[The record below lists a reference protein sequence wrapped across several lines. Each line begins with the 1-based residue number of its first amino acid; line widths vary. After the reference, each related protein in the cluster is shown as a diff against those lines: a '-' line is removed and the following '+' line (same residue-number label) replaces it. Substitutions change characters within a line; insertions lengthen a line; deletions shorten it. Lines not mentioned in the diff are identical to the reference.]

1 MEEGN
6 SLLQK
11 MRRVF
16 SENEDQERVAEEI
29 IEKIEEGYQKG
40 VLAKREM
47 KMICNVFGYM
57 DSEAKDIM
65 THRKNIVA
73 IDGDEC
79 LEEALKFML
88 DENYSRFPIF
98 REDIDEI
105 IGIIHLREAM
115 TCYLRKELRGT
126 PIKELKEY
134 IRPVTFIPETK
145 SIDTL
150 FKEMQAEKNHVV
162 IVLDEYGQTS
172 GLVTME
178 DILEEIVGNILDE
191 HDEEEEMITKQPDG
205 SYMANGLTELEDL
218 EDMLPIVFEKEDYET
233 LNGFLI
239 DQLERIP
246 AEDEQC
252 VIDYEDYRFTI
263 LLVDNNTIQR
273 VKIEK
278 LS

>member
-1 MEEGN
+1 MKQRDMEQGSLFQRMRQIFQLEDEMDEGM
-6 SLLQK
+6 Q
-11 MRRVF
+11 
-16 SENEDQERVAEEI
+16 
-29 IEKIEEGYQKG
+29 
-40 VLAKREM
+40 REAAGL
-47 KMICNVFGYM
+47 IRNIFRYM
-57 DSEAKDIM
+57 DKDAKDIM

-218 EDMLPIVFEKEDYET
+218 
-233 LNGFLI
+233 
-239 DQLERIP
+239 
-246 AEDEQC
+246 
-252 VIDYEDYRFTI
+252 
-263 LLVDNNTIQR
+263 
-273 VKIEK
+273 
-278 LS
+278 